1 MPAPKAFPQFQRAQR
16 NTIGQLVSLPKNVSR
31 YAHVNQFVHSQEVTY
46 AHVEL
51 ISLYLCD
58 RRLIIRDSVEEWM
71 LTLQQQKR
79 GLSER
84 TLGDDEGEGSTAETI
99 AAAAVDASIDPLMP
113 IMLKQGRAGAGA
125 GASMAA
131 GLAAALGMGSG
142 MGMGMGMGMGGF
154 APGAGA
160 GQAAPRSAAA
170 AAEHRARAR
179 VR

>member
-84 TLGDDEGEGSTAETI
+84 TLGDDEGEGHQAEDAAENVGRPGRFSMTASDLHRLF
-99 AAAAVDASIDPLMP
+99 VDGHAS
-113 IMLKQGRAGAGA
+113 RFGAGA
-125 GASMAA
+125 AA
-131 GLAAALGMGSG
+131 GSAH
-142 MGMGMGMGMGGF
+142 
-154 APGAGA
+154 APLM
-160 GQAAPRSAAA
+160 
-170 AAEHRARAR
+170 
-179 VR
+179 